1 MVIYLSSD
9 AMHAILEVMG
19 VFDTID
25 HQIASA
31 SEVGVGGEDTSD
43 LATLAIWTSADWRLR
58 LRLGDRLA
66 IAGT

>member
-1 MVIYLSSD
+1 MTDLGSNTV
-9 AMHAILEVMG
+9 HAVFKVLG

-25 HQIASA
+25 HQVASA